1 MYCNYKSF
9 FPLACLDSFGIG
21 ERIISD
27 KAIISS
33 TTMGVGFEPFHGR
46 LRGMSGNGSWCGK
59 SSDLDPYLQIDLGD
73 RFRVSMIAIQG
84 NELYEWVQ
92 EICRYTLIDG
102 VYSNICHG
110 DVVSLSF

>member
-9 FPLACLDSFGIG
+9 FSLACLDSFGIG

-27 KAIISS
+27 KAMISS

-73 RFRVSMIAIQG
+73 RFQVSMIAIQG

-92 EICRYTLIDG
+92 EICRYTLSNG
-102 VYSNICHG
+102 V
-110 DVVSLSF
+110 